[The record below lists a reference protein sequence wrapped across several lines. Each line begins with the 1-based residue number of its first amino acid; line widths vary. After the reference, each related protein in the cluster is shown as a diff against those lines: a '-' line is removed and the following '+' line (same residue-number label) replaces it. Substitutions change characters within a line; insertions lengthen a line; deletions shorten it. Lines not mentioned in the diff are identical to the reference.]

1 MQDLVYIIVLL
12 LGLEY
17 FVYAIISEIQN
28 IRYAKAI
35 KNVRREVNM
44 NEISEYMA
52 KLSEI
57 DMTSMSTKDFTR
69 FLRLTIRYINR
80 IKPLIDKYSKG
91 GTVED

>member
-17 FVYAIISEIQN
+17 FVYAIMSETRN
-28 IRYAKAI
+28 IRYEKAI
-35 KNVRREVNM
+35 KITRREVNM

-91 GTVED
+91 CVED